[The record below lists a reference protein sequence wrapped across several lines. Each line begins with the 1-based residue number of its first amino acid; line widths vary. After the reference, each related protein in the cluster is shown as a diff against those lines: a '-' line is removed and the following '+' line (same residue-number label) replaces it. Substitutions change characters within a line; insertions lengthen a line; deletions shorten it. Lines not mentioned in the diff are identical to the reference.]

1 MCNEQL
7 FRSVQHV
14 FLFYVLKESTV
25 QPGNTRLWQLL
36 SSVPV
41 NTLKMSGTC
50 CLVFTGASLT
60 RNWFLKVFFSPASA
74 VMCCEVL
81 QPLLLHYP
89 FSP

>member
-60 RNWFLKVFFSPASA
+60 RNWFLKVFFFSSKRSN
-74 VMCCEVL
+74 VL
-81 QPLLLHYP
+81 
-89 FSP
+89 